1 MVSDSFVCGSGSG
14 CECVCVSACVS
25 IHNLSLSCLQ
35 LVGSLVCIHIFFP
48 RGVASVAAA
57 GGGWEGGLD
66 VSIITC
72 PPWTAHC

>member
-1 MVSDSFVCGSGSG
+1 M
-14 CECVCVSACVS
+14 
-25 IHNLSLSCLQ
+25 HTY
-35 LVGSLVCIHIFFP
+35 FFP

-72 PPWTAHC
+72 PPWTAHCLALLRFGGVGARVFGEEEW